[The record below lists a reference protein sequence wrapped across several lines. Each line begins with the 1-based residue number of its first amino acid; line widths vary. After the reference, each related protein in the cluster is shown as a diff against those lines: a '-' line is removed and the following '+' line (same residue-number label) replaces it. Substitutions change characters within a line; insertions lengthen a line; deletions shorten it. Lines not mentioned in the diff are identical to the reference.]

1 MSDSGLPDH
10 IGRINGFGDGPDWHR
25 CQECGAT
32 GDRPE
37 HIDHH
42 HRCPVEVEL

>member
-32 GDRPE
+32 GDTPE
-37 HIDHH
+37 DIDHH
-42 HRCPVEVEL
+42 ERCPVEVEL